1 MSGHRREPPATRR
14 AGGAIARRLWGA
26 DAPLRRALRWLFAGR
41 EHIDQ
46 EGLLAERTLLICRHH
61 PAAEDPA
68 AGASDDTDRRRTEQ
82 SG

>member
-46 EGLLAERTLLICRHH
+46 EGLLAERTLLIRRDHL
-61 PAAEDPA
+61 AAEDPD